1 MNVATLMTRHADLF
15 AAIAANLNATTAAN
29 AANKEANDGRATTT
43 VQLLRD
49 YATVTA
55 GDGVPVEEARKALQ
69 TMLTGFDVKAGS
81 VKASGNQFAGFRKLL
96 ADGVNI
102 ADKSAKDAQDAVAS
116 DDTKAM
122 TAVRE
127 AFKAHTKG
135 WKLAEWQAFGA
146 REGFFTVP
154 AAVEATEGE
163 VEEGEAAAIVAEAQA
178 A

>member
-1 MNVATLMTRHADLF
+1 MNVATLIQTHAALF

-55 GDGVPVEEARKALQ
+55 ADGVPVEDARKAMQ

-81 VKASGNQFAGFRKLL
+81 VKASGNQFAGFRALL

-116 DDTKAM
+116 DDTKRLN
-122 TAVRE
+122 AVKD
-127 AFKAHTKG
+127 AWKAHTKG
-135 WKLAEWQAFGA
+135 WKLDQWLAFGA
-146 REGFFTVP
+146 EVGFYAEPATVTADD
-154 AAVEATEGE
+154 AATDDD
-163 VEEGEAAAIVAEAQA
+163 AAAIVAEAQA

>member
-29 AANKEANDGRATTT
+29 AANKEANDGRTTTT

-49 YATVTA
+49 YATITA
-55 GDGVPVEEARKALQ
+55 ADGVPVEESRKALQ

-81 VKASGNQFAGFRKLL
+81 VKASGNQFAGFRQLL

-135 WKLAEWQAFGA
+135 WKLADWQAFGA
-146 REGFFTVP
+146 REGFYTVP
-154 AAVEATEGE
+154 AAVEAGDLED
-163 VEEGEAAAIVAEAQA
+163 GEAEAIVAEAQA